1 MVAPG
6 AEDKE
11 FAVAASSLVSNAR
24 DRALDITR
32 KLAWLGPLVAR
43 ITLGVLFL
51 STGWGKVHSLAK
63 VTAYFA
69 ELGIPFPGFQAP
81 MVSFI
86 ELIGGALL
94 VIGLASRFAAL
105 PLMGSMG
112 VAILT
117 AQRANVHDL
126 PDLFGLVEWTYFAL
140 LLWVAL
146 AGPGKIS
153 LDHLLFR
160 RDKAEEQDSF
170 ITRTNKE
177 ART

>member
-1 MVAPG
+1 VTATS
-6 AEDKE
+6 
-11 FAVAASSLVSNAR
+11 FISNAR
-24 DRALDITR
+24 DRALNITQ
-32 KLAWLGPLVAR
+32 KLDWLGPLVAR
-43 ITLGVLFL
+43 ITLGVLFV

-63 VTAYFA
+63 VTAYFT
-69 ELGIPFPGFQAP
+69 ELGIPFPGIQAP

-94 VIGLASRFAAL
+94 VIGLGSRFAAL
-105 PLMGSMG
+105 PLMGSMV

-140 LLWVAL
+140 LLWVSL

-153 LDHLLFR
+153 LDYVLFG
-160 RDKAEEQDSF
+160 RDRAATKSARMASGLSAKA
-170 ITRTNKE
+170 I
-177 ART
+177 

>member
-1 MVAPG
+1 MTHT
-6 AEDKE
+6 
-11 FAVAASSLVSNAR
+11 SIVSKAR
-24 DRALDITR
+24 DRALSTTK
-32 KLAWLGPLVAR
+32 KLDWLGPLVAR
-43 ITLGVLFL
+43 ITLGVLFV

-63 VTAYFA
+63 VTAYFT
-69 ELGIPFPGFQAP
+69 ELGIPFPGIQAP

-94 VIGLASRFAAL
+94 VIGLASRIAAV
-105 PLMGSMG
+105 PLMGSML

-117 AQRANVHDL
+117 AQRENVHGL

-153 LDHLLFR
+153 LDHALFGR
-160 RDKAEEQDSF
+160 KRADNKSLGISTGLSAKAV
-170 ITRTNKE
+170 
-177 ART
+177 